1 MKNQRVA
8 VLDIRSFEVTFL
20 IGSRGVNNTFIVCG
34 SESQKYEG
42 FSSSGFID
50 KESFRDAVCAAVE
63 TVRKNYDGT
72 VEEIYISAPSA
83 FVSLKTKGHTISFP
97 SKRKIS
103 SQDVEVLFDG
113 AQNDLFASGVCVR
126 RSAMYFAVG
135 DHRKYFK
142 ESDLFG
148 VPTSLLKGA
157 LCYYFVDAEFYDFIN
172 EILSALGIQKFQFI
186 PASLSQTTYLLPQST
201 REGYA
206 LFLDV
211 GFLSTTFSV
220 VYGNGIVREESFDYG
235 TGWLIANL
243 MKTFNVEY
251 SIAEEM
257 LRSANV
263 SERGVPR
270 DLKWTDADGKGYPV
284 WKINDVI
291 KLGFDELSEKVA
303 AFLQTHY
310 GDKKSIMVMNAPL
323 LITGEGVTGHS
334 GLVEHLTSRINH
346 TAQIVAPELPY
357 YDKPGYSSRM
367 ALLNMA
373 LGDQQEK
380 GFFKKF
386 FNLLGGK
393 RK

>member
-1 MKNQRVA
+1 MKNKRVA
-8 VLDIRSFEVTFL
+8 ILDIRSFEVTFL

-34 SESQKYEG
+34 SESQKHEG

-50 KESFRDAVCAAVE
+50 KESFSNAVSSAIE

-72 VEEIYISAPSA
+72 IDEIYVSAPST

-113 AQNDLFASGVCVR
+113 GQNDLFASGVCVR
-126 RSAMYFAVG
+126 RSAMYFATG

-148 VPTSLLKGA
+148 VPASLLKGA
-157 LCYYFVDAEFYDFIN
+157 LSYYFVDPDFYDFIN
-172 EILSALGIQKFQFI
+172 EILNGLGIKKFYFI
-186 PASLSQTTYLLPQST
+186 PASLAQATYLLPQNI

-220 VYGNGIVREESFDYG
+220 IYGNGIVREESFDYG

-243 MKTFNVEY
+243 MKAFKVEY

-257 LRSANV
+257 LLNANV
-263 SERGVPR
+263 YERSVAR
-270 DLKWTDADGKGYPV
+270 ELKWTDNDGKSYPV

-323 LITGEGVTGHS
+323 LITGEGVNGHS
-334 GLVEHLTSRINH
+334 GMVEHLTSRINH

-357 YDKPGYSSRM
+357 YDKPVYSSRI

-373 LGDQQEK
+373 LSDKQKQ
-380 GFFKKF
+380 GFFKTF
-386 FNLLGGK
+386 FNLLGG
-393 RK
+393 RKK

>member
-1 MKNQRVA
+1 M
-8 VLDIRSFEVTFL
+8 VL
-20 IGSRGVNNTFIVCG
+20 N
-34 SESQKYEG
+34 
-42 FSSSGFID
+42 
-50 KESFRDAVCAAVE
+50 
-63 TVRKNYDGT
+63 
-72 VEEIYISAPSA
+72 
-83 FVSLKTKGHTISFP
+83 TISFP

-103 SQDVEVLFDG
+103 SQDVEVLFDS
-113 AQNDLFASGVCVR
+113 AQNDLLASGICVR

-157 LCYYFVDAEFYDFIN
+157 LSYYFVENDFYDFIN
-172 EILSALGIQKFQFI
+172 EIFSGLGIKKFHFI
-186 PASLSQTTYLLPQST
+186 PSSLSQATYLFPQNI

-206 LFLDV
+206 LLLDV

-235 TGWLIANL
+235 TGWLIADL
-243 MKTFNVEY
+243 MNTFKVEY
-251 SIAEEM
+251 SVAEEM
-257 LRSANV
+257 LLSANV
-263 SERGVPR
+263 YERSVPK
-270 DLKWTDADGKGYPV
+270 DLKWTDRDGKGYSV

-310 GDKKSIMVMNAPL
+310 GDKKSVMVMNAPL
-323 LITGEGVTGHS
+323 LVTGEGVMGHS
-334 GLVEHLTSRINH
+334 GLIEHLTGRINH

-357 YDKPGYSSRM
+357 YDKPSYSSRI

-373 LGDQQEK
+373 LGDEK
-380 GFFKKF
+380 ERGFFKKF
-386 FNLLGGK
+386 FNLLGGRK
-393 RK
+393 R

>member
-1 MKNQRVA
+1 MKNKRVA
-8 VLDIRSFEVTFL
+8 ILDIRSFEVTFL

-50 KESFRDAVCAAVE
+50 KESFSDVVCCAIE

-72 VEEIYISAPSA
+72 IEEIYVSAPSA
-83 FVSLKTKGHTISFP
+83 FISLKTKGHTISFP

-103 SQDVEVLFDG
+103 SQDVEALFDG
-113 AQNDLFASGVCVR
+113 AQNDLLASGICVR

-157 LCYYFVDAEFYDFIN
+157 LCYYFIDTEFYELIN
-172 EILSALGIQKFQFI
+172 GILNGLGIKKFNFI
-186 PASLSQTTYLLPQST
+186 PDSLAQATYLLPQNI

-220 VYGNGIVREESFDYG
+220 VYGNGIVREETFDYG
-235 TGWLIANL
+235 NGLLIANL
-243 MKTFNVEY
+243 MNAFDVEY
-251 SIAEEM
+251 SVAEEM
-257 LRSANV
+257 LLAANV
-263 SERGVPR
+263 YERDASRG
-270 DLKWTDADGKGYPV
+270 LKWTDSEGNEYPV

-310 GDKKSIMVMNAPL
+310 GDKKSVMVVNAPL
-323 LITGEGVTGHS
+323 LVTGEGVS
-334 GLVEHLTSRINH
+334 GRSGMVEHLMGRINH

-357 YDKPGYSSRM
+357 YDKPGYSSRI

-373 LGDQQEK
+373 LGDEQK
-380 GFFKKF
+380 RGFFKKF
-386 FNLLGGK
+386 FNLLGGR

>member
-1 MKNQRVA
+1 MKNKRVA

-34 SESQKYEG
+34 SETKKYEG
-42 FSSSGFID
+42 FSASGFID
-50 KESFRDAVCAAVE
+50 KQSFRDAVCSVVE
-63 TVRKNYDGT
+63 SVRKNYDGT

-83 FVSLKTKGHTISFP
+83 FLTLKTKGHTISFP

-157 LCYYFVDAEFYDFIN
+157 LSYYFLDAEFYDFLN
-172 EILSALGIQKFQFI
+172 DILNGLGIQKLNFI
-186 PASLSQTTYLLPQST
+186 PASLSHATYLLPQTT

-211 GFLSTTFSV
+211 GFLCTTFSV

-235 TGWLIANL
+235 TGLLIANL
-243 MKTFNVEY
+243 MNAFNVEY
-251 SIAEEM
+251 SVAEEM
-257 LRSANV
+257 LRTANV

-270 DLKWTDADGKGYPV
+270 DLKWTDGDGKGYPV

-291 KLGFDELSEKVA
+291 KLGFDELSEKVG

-323 LITGEGVTGHS
+323 FVTGEGVTGHS
-334 GLVEHLTSRINH
+334 GLVEHLTGRINH

-357 YDKPGYSSRM
+357 YDKPVYSSRM

-373 LGDQQEK
+373 LGDEQER

-386 FNLLGGK
+386 FNLLGG
-393 RK
+393 RKK